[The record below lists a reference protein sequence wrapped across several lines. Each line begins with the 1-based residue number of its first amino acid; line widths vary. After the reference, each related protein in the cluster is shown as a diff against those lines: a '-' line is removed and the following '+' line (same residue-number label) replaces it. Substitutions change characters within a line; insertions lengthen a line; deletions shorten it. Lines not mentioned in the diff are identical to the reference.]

1 VAKGFL
7 DSNGAVQATARV
19 VADFPIY
26 KPCSMGGNKKLKR
39 EVKKESKT
47 PVKEDGGEAVV
58 VVCRIL
64 GEVLEEVS
72 AWGWPGSS
80 EDDLSSSTEEEEA
93 SGGDSG
99 ESESAENISDGE
111 LEWLAK
117 DLREV
122 LAMPENK
129 SARSDRGAA
138 KVRGSR
144 RVLKEGL
151 GQVQQ
156 ELEQRR
162 RGRKRLKSGSSGR
175 YQRPGYIPTQADAF
189 LGVRRLLSFKA
200 LESYDEKDD
209 KDYIPPEDE
218 EILHSSEDEEKGVV
232 QFASEVTMEAPI
244 SVGEIAKTFGKQL
257 IEMKQGKEDQEM
269 LARCLT
275 ETLTHCGEILGEGG
289 EEFEVEKV
297 VAGWKIIVESRKATE
312 AKEELITVGE
322 KRKDED
328 RKVTEDFVGAELD
341 PGLLSPLNGEKSRV
355 GVERELEEKERSGK
369 ITIGQNGALE
379 AFIDV
384 KNPPKEWETSL
395 QTDSDEVV
403 VENVAECAPLAA
415 QREVSKPANKSKLVQ
430 GHKSPAKSALVTIFE
445 EDESDLDVRTE
456 IAEDNWEVDHKSKLE
471 EALGVESDVPCLSRC
486 VDDVVLR
493 TVEESV
499 ESESPAEHMLR
510 DQHGV
515 SFKCLEDGEEVLKVE
530 EGSSADNF
538 SNHDYRED
546 QHLEEIDEDDGLGEH
561 GDNTGSH
568 CHQAPSRRILSDEV
582 LSGLRGLDG
591 AILLL
596 QKARLDLLR
605 QVGLPA
611 AASDDSAKEGV
622 ETIVGKCYQPGCL
635 RRAAHKCRGCLQVQ
649 YCSKQCQELAWGEH
663 HREECDQLAPL
674 QSACSVRSDTESA

>member
-209 KDYIPPEDE
+209 KDYIQPEDE
-218 EILHSSEDEEKGVV
+218 EILHSSEDEEKCAV
-232 QFASEVTMEAPI
+232 QFTSEVTMEAPI

-257 IEMKQGKEDQEM
+257 IEMQQGKEDQEM
-269 LARCLT
+269 LAKCLT
-275 ETLTHCGEILGEGG
+275 ETLTHCGEILEEGG

-297 VAGWKIIVESRKATE
+297 VAGWKIIVESRKATL
-312 AKEELITVGE
+312 ATEEFITVGE
-322 KRKDED
+322 KRKVED
-328 RKVTEDFVGAELD
+328 CRVAEDFVGPELD
-341 PGLLSPLNGEKSRV
+341 PGMLSPLNGEKSRV
-355 GVERELEEKERSGK
+355 GVEREMEEKERSGK
-369 ITIGQNGALE
+369 ITIGQNGAFE

-384 KNPPKEWETSL
+384 KNPPKEWDTSL

-403 VENVAECAPLAA
+403 VENVAKCAPLAA
-415 QREVSKPANKSKLVQ
+415 EREVSKPANKSKLVK

-445 EDESDLDVRTE
+445 EDESDLEVGKE
-456 IAEDNWEVDHKSKLE
+456 IAWEADHNSKLE
-471 EALGVESDVPCLSRC
+471 EDLGVESDVRCLSRC

-493 TVEESV
+493 MVEESENPV
-499 ESESPAEHMLR
+499 EHMLR
-510 DQHGV
+510 DEHGD
-515 SFKCLEDGEEVLKVE
+515 SFKCLEDGEEVMKVD
-530 EGSSADNF
+530 EGNSADNS
-538 SNHDYRED
+538 SNHEYRED
-546 QHLEEIDEDDGLGEH
+546 QQLQEIEEDDGLGEH

>member
-1 VAKGFL
+1 MAKGFL

-26 KPCSMGGNKKLKR
+26 KPCSMGGNKKSKR

-209 KDYIPPEDE
+209 KDYVQPEDE

-257 IEMKQGKEDQEM
+257 IEMQ
-269 LARCLT
+269 
-275 ETLTHCGEILGEGG
+275 
-289 EEFEVEKV
+289 
-297 VAGWKIIVESRKATE
+297 
-312 AKEELITVGE
+312 
-322 KRKDED
+322 
-328 RKVTEDFVGAELD
+328 
-341 PGLLSPLNGEKSRV
+341 
-355 GVERELEEKERSGK
+355 
-369 ITIGQNGALE
+369 
-379 AFIDV
+379 
-384 KNPPKEWETSL
+384 
-395 QTDSDEVV
+395 
-403 VENVAECAPLAA
+403 
-415 QREVSKPANKSKLVQ
+415 
-430 GHKSPAKSALVTIFE
+430 
-445 EDESDLDVRTE
+445 
-456 IAEDNWEVDHKSKLE
+456 
-471 EALGVESDVPCLSRC
+471 
-486 VDDVVLR
+486 
-493 TVEESV
+493 
-499 ESESPAEHMLR
+499 
-510 DQHGV
+510 
-515 SFKCLEDGEEVLKVE
+515 
-530 EGSSADNF
+530 
-538 SNHDYRED
+538 
-546 QHLEEIDEDDGLGEH
+546 
-561 GDNTGSH
+561 
-568 CHQAPSRRILSDEV
+568 
-582 LSGLRGLDG
+582 
-591 AILLL
+591 
-596 QKARLDLLR
+596 
-605 QVGLPA
+605 
-611 AASDDSAKEGV
+611 
-622 ETIVGKCYQPGCL
+622 
-635 RRAAHKCRGCLQVQ
+635 
-649 YCSKQCQELAWGEH
+649 
-663 HREECDQLAPL
+663 
-674 QSACSVRSDTESA
+674 